1 MRAWDGRG
9 IALRTW
15 TKAGLGVL
23 LAAAL
28 LMIATPRLWVK
39 NKRVQMTYDGRKS
52 ERVTLYHGSSDRL
65 LFFLAEPGEPQG
77 VYVFDHA
84 RGLWFC
90 PPGDV
95 RKIKILAFTLLHPS
109 ACADSEQGKVVAHQD
124 RGEFDI
130 RFTSVS
136 GKPVD
141 VTWQSPPR

>member
-1 MRAWDGRG
+1 MR

-15 TKAGLGVL
+15 IKAGLGVL

-39 NKRVQMTYDGRKS
+39 NKRVQLSYDGRKS
-52 ERVTLYHGSSDRL
+52 ERVTLYHGSGARL
-65 LFFLAEPGEPQG
+65 LVFLAESGEPQG
-77 VYVFDHA
+77 VYVFDPA

-95 RKIKILAFTLLHPS
+95 HKLKTLAFTVRYPS
-109 ACADSEQGKVVAHQD
+109 ACAESGSGKQVPLQGSS
-124 RGEFDI
+124 EFDV

-136 GKPVD
+136 GKS
-141 VTWQSPPR
+141 VTVSWQSPPR